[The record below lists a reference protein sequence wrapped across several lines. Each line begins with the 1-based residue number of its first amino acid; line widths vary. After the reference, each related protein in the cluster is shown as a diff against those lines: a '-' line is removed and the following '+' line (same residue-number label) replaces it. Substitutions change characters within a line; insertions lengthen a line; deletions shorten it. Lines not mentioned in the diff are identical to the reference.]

1 MIFLEIKDITTL
13 SASNLIKVKNQTE
26 DSEEESFDVK
36 LMEACQMMES
46 FFVKE
51 ILKSADNIS
60 YSDNTLFEKGE
71 GEKIFKDMLN
81 DEYAQLMSKGNGMG
95 IAQLLYNHLKND

>member
-1 MIFLEIKDITTL
+1 MEIKNINMP
-13 SASNLIKVKNQTE
+13 SANSHLTKKTQADE
-26 DSEEESFDVK
+26 SSKESFDVK

-60 YSDNTLFEKGE
+60 YSDNTLFEKGQ
-71 GEKIFKDMLN
+71 GELIFKDMLN

-95 IAQLLYNHLKND
+95 IAQLLYNHLKKD